1 MSTKS
6 VFEAQ
11 TENVRELEKVWKN
24 SIQLINEAYRND
36 PSDKQRVA
44 SYHTRM
50 LALIFASYA
59 EVSFSKLINTPHGLS
74 HENREQIRNIA
85 KRNTYQGW
93 LKCLECVVELIDNDD
108 AYKAQVRTTITQ
120 IIDDYIKEPSEIRNK
135 IAHGQWVSALNSRN
149 TSYIKETSDKIENL
163 TCVDLIKYKISL
175 TSLCSIIED
184 LIESPNKAHK
194 KFYRRDIKK
203 YLEKQS
209 DMATWTLES
218 KLSKL
223 KPKRKPNN
231 T

>member
-11 TENVRELEKVWKN
+11 TENVRELEKVWKH
-24 SIQLINEAYRND
+24 SIQLINEVYRLD
-36 PSDKQRVA
+36 PTDEQRVA

-50 LALIFASYA
+50 LALIFSSYA
-59 EVSFSKLINTPHGLS
+59 EVSFSKLINTPHGLT
-74 HENREQIRNIA
+74 HDNREQIRSVA

-93 LKCLECVVELIDNDD
+93 LKCLECVVELIDNDE
-108 AYKAQVRTTITQ
+108 AYKAQVKTTITKL
-120 IIDDYIKEPSEIRNK
+120 IDDYIKEPSEIRNK

-149 TSYIKETSDKIENL
+149 TSYIEETSKKIEEL

-194 KFYRRDIKK
+194 KFYQRDIDK
-203 YLEKQS
+203 YLAKQD

-218 KLSKL
+218 KISKL
-223 KPKRKPNN
+223 KPKRAPS
-231 T
+231 TR